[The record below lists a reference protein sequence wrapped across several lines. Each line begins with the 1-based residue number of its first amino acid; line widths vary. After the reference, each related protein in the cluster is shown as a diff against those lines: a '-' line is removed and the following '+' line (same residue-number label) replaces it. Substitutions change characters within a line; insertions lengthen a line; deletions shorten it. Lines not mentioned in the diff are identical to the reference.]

1 MHKLQLTFMLISV
14 PLAVLLAK
22 PISLKSPN
30 GKIEITINTEKQLTW
45 AVRSEGSTVLE
56 PSPLA
61 MSFNNDVVA
70 GKDMQAVKTKTRSV
84 DQVLTPVI
92 RVKNSRVLDKFNEL
106 EITPRGNY
114 SVLFR
119 CYDDGVAYR
128 FVTRFSQP
136 VQVMDEQ
143 VRFIFSDDHS
153 TWFPEEESMFSH
165 NERQYLRLK
174 LSQIKAERFCSLPM
188 VVALTNGTKVL
199 ISEADLEDYPG
210 LWLEGGGSVPHSLHG
225 KFSHF
230 PLETKLSGDRNVRIT
245 RHADYLAETSAVRS
259 YPWRFLIIS
268 RNDSQLIES
277 EMVFKLAKPC
287 ELTDTAW
294 IQPGKVQWDWWN
306 SLNVYGV
313 DFKSGV
319 NTSTYKYFIDSA
331 AKNGAQY
338 IILDEG
344 WYDLNDLMKV
354 APEVNMEELVS
365 YSREK
370 KIGLILW
377 TTWKALEDK
386 MEEAMTRFEGWG
398 IKGIKVDFMQRDDQ
412 WMVNFYYRTARMA
425 AKHKLMVDF
434 HGAYK
439 PTGLIRTLPNVVT
452 SEGVKGLENLKW
464 SRLPDPE
471 HNLLLPFTRMVA
483 GPMDYTPGA
492 MINKD
497 SASFY
502 IDFNEPMSL
511 GTRCHQ
517 LALYVAFE
525 SPLQMLSDSPSNY
538 EREPV
543 CMDFL
548 RRVPTVWDETRVLK
562 AAMGDYLVIARRSGT
577 TWFLAALTDWTSRS
591 FDIALDFLGDD
602 DYLLESWQDGI
613 NVDRHAAD
621 FKYAQQSVSDQ
632 SRIKIEMAKGGGW
645 VGIINRN

>member
-1 MHKLQLTFMLISV
+1 MHKLQLAFILISV

-92 RVKNSRVLDKFNEL
+92 RVKNSRVLDKYNEI

-386 MEEAMTRFEGWG
+386 MEEAMIRFEGWG

-452 SEGVKGLENLKW
+452 SEGVKGLEN
-464 SRLPDPE
+464 
-471 HNLLLPFTRMVA
+471 
-483 GPMDYTPGA
+483 
-492 MINKD
+492 
-497 SASFY
+497 
-502 IDFNEPMSL
+502 
-511 GTRCHQ
+511 
-517 LALYVAFE
+517 
-525 SPLQMLSDSPSNY
+525 
-538 EREPV
+538 
-543 CMDFL
+543 
-548 RRVPTVWDETRVLK
+548 
-562 AAMGDYLVIARRSGT
+562 
-577 TWFLAALTDWTSRS
+577 
-591 FDIALDFLGDD
+591 
-602 DYLLESWQDGI
+602 
-613 NVDRHAAD
+613 
-621 FKYAQQSVSDQ
+621 
-632 SRIKIEMAKGGGW
+632 
-645 VGIINRN
+645 

>member
-1 MHKLQLTFMLISV
+1 MHKLQLAFILISV

-30 GKIEITINTEKQLTW
+30 GKIEITINTERQLTW
-45 AVRSEGSTVLE
+45 TVRSEGSTVLE

-92 RVKNSRVLDKFNEL
+92 RVKNSRVLDKYNEI

-165 NERQYLRLK
+165 NERKYLRLK

-386 MEEAMTRFEGWG
+386 MEEAMIRFEGWG

-632 SRIKIEMAKGGGW
+632 SRIKIEMGKGGGW

>member
-1 MHKLQLTFMLISV
+1 MHKLQLAFILISV

-92 RVKNSRVLDKFNEL
+92 RVKNSRVLDKYNEI

-128 FVTRFSQP
+128 FVTRFSKP

-386 MEEAMTRFEGWG
+386 MEEAMIRFEGWG